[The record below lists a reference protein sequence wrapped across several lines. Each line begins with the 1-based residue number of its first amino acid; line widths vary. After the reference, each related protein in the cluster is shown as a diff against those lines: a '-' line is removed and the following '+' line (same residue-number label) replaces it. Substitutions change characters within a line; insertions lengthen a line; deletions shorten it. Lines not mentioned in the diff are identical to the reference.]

1 MALGALFVFFT
12 MSYICCQRTNVSLQT
27 NHPGVFSWK
36 IKMSVIRFAFAKEDL
51 PLPPPTV
58 ACKLPVSRIEKICA
72 VKTKVISK
80 PKQST
85 QFYKKVRSSTR
96 KDEFFYMN

>member
-85 QFYKKVRSSTR
+85 SFYKKVRSSTR